1 MASPRRALTRR
12 AAVLVAVCAVLALG
26 AGPGAGHPHP
36 AEPEQGAGM
45 LDAAGCADGAYFA
58 EATEAAANPGLVSDC
73 RTLVEMRNYWLSHP
87 DNADLPDDHLL
98 RAWGLGETAHL
109 ADWPGVRLGN
119 VQGEQR
125 VDQLFFTGAGIG
137 GAIPPGIGRLTGL
150 VNLRLGGNEFTG
162 RLPAQL
168 GELQNLVELFV
179 WGANLQ
185 SPIPAELGRLVNL
198 EFLSIFGND
207 FAGTIPEELG
217 DLRSLRALSIR
228 DNRLTG
234 SIPSRLGRLSNLTL
248 LWLER
253 NRLTGPI
260 PPELGSLTQLTS
272 LRLGSNNLSGEIP
285 DSLGGLG
292 DLTELWLYENRLSGE
307 IPASLGDLA
316 GAQSLL
322 LHNNNLTGSVPA
334 GLGGLAQAGEIDLS
348 ENLLSG
354 PIPPELGSLP
364 RLTALRLSGNMLSGT
379 IPPELGGLGA
389 LEWLYLQDNRLTGPV
404 PEGVLR
410 LEVTEM
416 RLEGNQLTGPLPA
429 APAGACRGEFV
440 GRFCDE
446 DGSAHEEAIETV
458 AGRGL
463 ILGCEADRFCPDIP
477 VTRRHMAAFLFGA
490 YRWWKDFPEIEV
502 EPAELPDVPEGAWY
516 RTAADWVVSNGV
528 MPLAGGNFNPAG
540 AVNRAEAAQMLVAAF
555 EHLQP
560 SPETQGLFSDL
571 AGWQPEQAQA
581 AEGLYEAEVTR
592 GCSTE
597 PLSFCPARPLTRAQL
612 ASLLFRALPT

>member
-1 MASPRRALTRR
+1 MVRFRRGRLRR
-12 AAVLVAVCAVLALG
+12 AAVLAAAAACAGLALG
-26 AGPGAGHPHP
+26 AGPGAGQT
-36 AEPEQGAGM
+36 AEPGDGL
-45 LDAAGCADGAYFA
+45 LDAAGCADGTFLA
-58 EATEAAANPGLVSDC
+58 EADGGADTGLISDC

-87 DNADLPDDHLL
+87 DNADLPADHLL
-98 RAWGLGETAHL
+98 RAWGRGETENL
-109 ADWPGVRLGN
+109 ADWPGVRLG
-119 VQGEQR
+119 GGR

-137 GAIPPGIGRLTGL
+137 GVIPPEIGRLTGL

-162 RLPAQL
+162 RLPVQL
-168 GELQNLVELFV
+168 GELENLEELFV

-198 EFLSIFGND
+198 QFLSIFGND

-253 NRLTGPI
+253 NRLSGPV
-260 PPELGSLTQLTS
+260 PPELGRLTRLTS
-272 LRLGSNNLSGEIP
+272 LRLGTNNLSGGIP

-292 DLTELWLYENRLSGE
+292 DLTELWLYDNRLSGGV
-307 IPASLGDLA
+307 PASLGDLA
-316 GAQSLL
+316 GLQSLL
-322 LHNNNLTGSVPA
+322 LHNNNLTGPVPA
-334 GLGGLAQAGEIDLS
+334 GLSDLAQAGEIDLS
-348 ENLLSG
+348 GNMLSG

-364 RLTALRLSGNMLSGT
+364 RLTALRLSGNMLSGPV
-379 IPPELGGLGA
+379 PPELGGLDA
-389 LEWLYLQDNRLTGPV
+389 LEWLYLQDNQLAGPV
-404 PEGVLR
+404 PEAVLR
-410 LEVTEM
+410 LDVTEM

-429 APAGACRGEFV
+429 APAAVCRGEFA

-446 DGSAHEEAIETV
+446 DGGAHEEAVETV

-463 ILGCEADRFCPDIP
+463 ILGCEADRFCPDLP

-516 RTAADWVVSNGV
+516 RTSAEWAVTNGV
-528 MPLAGGNFNPAG
+528 MSVAEGRFNPG
-540 AVNRAEAAQMLVAAF
+540 DTVTRAEAARMLVAAF

-560 SPETQGLFSDL
+560 APETQGQGAFADL
-571 AGWQPEQAQA
+571 AGWEPAQAQA
-581 AEGLYEAEVTR
+581 AEGLYEAGVTL

-597 PLSFCPARPLTRAQL
+597 PRRFCPARPLTRAQL